1 MTAAAMLARSDA
13 LPDLHNEGQERRHD
27 AKVCVWPED
36 LQRFW
41 LVNFCLGVRV
51 KTILFKGNIVLV
63 TAATEHLRKV
73 EILVSNDLNAI
84 ETSFWIPRR
93 ACDRRRFSQERHI
106 RARTRKTSRGPWWTG
121 EPRPE
126 AEHVSLTSISRNL
139 NQDEIR
145 TLFVEYGF
153 PIQAMV
159 LTLSLPR
166 ATVSRRPR
174 TRKELGEIVAVN
186 TPSSE
191 MPHEQRMQL
200 EDHHRLMAVLQ
211 KSRLDLFAQNVVY
224 SVVILGKSVREAAEA
239 AGLGA
244 RSLAVTISRIRKK
257 MY

>member
-1 MTAAAMLARSDA
+1 MTAAAVLA
-13 LPDLHNEGQERRHD
+13 LPDTPSDLHNEEQARRND
-27 AKVCVWPED
+27 PVVCVSPID

-41 LVNFCLGVRV
+41 LVNFCLGLRV
-51 KTILFKGNIVLV
+51 KTILFKGSIVLV
-63 TAATEHLRKV
+63 TATTRHLRKV
-73 EILVSNDLNAI
+73 EVLVSNHVSSV

-93 ACDRRRFSQERHI
+93 ACDRRRFSRERHI

-121 EPRPE
+121 EPRPQ

-186 TPSSE
+186 TPCSE